1 MVLVFTD
8 QNFEEQVIKA
18 KTAVLVD
25 FFADWCNP
33 CKMMAPTVTQ
43 LAEEYDGELTVGKL
57 NVDESQK
64 TAAKFNVMSIPTLII
79 FKAGQPV
86 KQIVGLQ
93 DKISLQ
99 KQIDEAL
106 AS

>member
-1 MVLVFTD
+1 MTFTD
-8 QNFEEQVIKA
+8 QNFDSQVLKA
-18 KTAVLVD
+18 KMPVLVE

-33 CKMMAPTVTQ
+33 CKMMAPVIAQ
-43 LAEEYDGELTVGKL
+43 LAEEYDGELIVGKL

-64 TAAKFNVMSIPTLII
+64 TAAKFSVMSIPTLII
-79 FKAGQPV
+79 FNTGLPV

-99 KQIDEAL
+99 KQIDEVL
-106 AS
+106 AN